1 MAAYGRI
8 LTLDNLMLRGR
19 SSANRCCCVV
29 VIGNWWTTC
38 YIVLLHIH
46 YGFICFRSSACFG
59 SCQTQ
64 WQVYFCAGIN
74 SLGIILQMF
83 GIWSRV
89 FLCGFYGWNGTAA
102 LLRTL
107 KRHWKSYLCS
117 ASVVFLIGLV
127 ARVLLI
133 VPLYL
138 SLCFHLESFPDFL
151 LVVIGFFLFFVFFII
166 MSNLYFSYF
175 FH

>member
-1 MAAYGRI
+1 M
-8 LTLDNLMLRGR
+8 
-19 SSANRCCCVV
+19 
-29 VIGNWWTTC
+29 IGNWWTTYF

-83 GIWSRV
+83 GIWSRI

-151 LVVIGFFLFFVFFII
+151 LVVIGFFFFFFFFII